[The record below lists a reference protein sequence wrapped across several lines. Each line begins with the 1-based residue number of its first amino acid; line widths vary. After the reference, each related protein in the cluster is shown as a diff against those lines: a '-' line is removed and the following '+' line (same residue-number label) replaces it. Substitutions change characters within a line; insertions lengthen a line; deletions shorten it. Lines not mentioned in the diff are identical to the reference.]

1 MKTALSILLMAI
13 MATWVHAQDF
23 VTISGKVTDYQG
35 HAVDS
40 CNVIIYNP
48 DFTEAYETYSD
59 STGHYKLEG
68 VAKGRYAALAAMRV
82 NEYPRMQQVAPQ
94 DMKLEFWAWNVIA
107 ESDITLNL
115 SYGKLELYGTT
126 AFLEYGGRR
135 EMLIYTRPMSVTK
148 AIAYQ
153 NYMDKADAE
162 KHSIVTVEPQY
173 MSFEVKVDGKPMKIN
188 STQPL
193 TMKNQDGNPG
203 NDTCYLLQ
211 VELPADIYN
220 HTGRP
225 YEVRVTGYNSQY
237 DERGESVYYLEAP
250 HYKHK

>member
-1 MKTALSILLMAI
+1 
-13 MATWVHAQDF
+13 
-23 VTISGKVTDYQG
+23 
-35 HAVDS
+35 
-40 CNVIIYNP
+40 
-48 DFTEAYETYSD
+48 
-59 STGHYKLEG
+59 
-68 VAKGRYAALAAMRV
+68 
-82 NEYPRMQQVAPQ
+82 
-94 DMKLEFWAWNVIA
+94 
-107 ESDITLNL
+107 
-115 SYGKLELYGTT
+115 
-126 AFLEYGGRR
+126 
-135 EMLIYTRPMSVTK
+135 MLIYTRPMSVTK

-153 NYMDKADAE
+153 NYIDKADAE

-173 MSFEVKVDGKPMKIN
+173 MSFEVKVDGKPMKIY